1 MGIAGLMKNETDT
14 KPGPKIKR
22 REFLSSATLPAV
34 SRVDPTVS
42 DSRRRFLRG
51 SAAAAAA
58 LAMLE
63 GSRLI
68 VGPGEAWA
76 LEMRSFT
83 PEQGE
88 TLLRLLRDVF
98 PHDYL
103 ADVFYANAL
112 APLDDAA
119 AASEETRRMLT
130 AGIADLDGRAVA
142 ATGRPFSELSSE
154 ATRVEIVEAVQ
165 GAEFFAAVH
174 GTCQIPFYNQADL
187 WPAFGF
193 EGPSSPFG
201 GYLNRGFDDLDW
213 I

>member
-1 MGIAGLMKNETDT
+1 M
-14 KPGPKIKR
+14 
-22 REFLSSATLPAV
+22 
-34 SRVDPTVS
+34 SRVDTGVS
-42 DSRRRFLRG
+42 TSRREFLRG
-51 SAAAAAA
+51 SAVAAAV
-58 LAMLE
+58 LATLE

-68 VGPGEAWA
+68 VGAGDAWA
-76 LEMRSFT
+76 LEMRSLSAD
-83 PEQGE
+83 EGD
-88 TLLRLLRDVF
+88 TLLRLLRDIF
-98 PHDYL
+98 PHDKL

-119 AASEETRRMLT
+119 AASEEIRALLV
-130 AGIADLDGRAVA
+130 AGIADLDRRALTAGGRA
-142 ATGRPFSELSSE
+142 FSELSSE
-154 ATRVEIVEAVQ
+154 AARVAIVEAI
-165 GAEFFAAVH
+165 ASTAFFATVH

>member
-1 MGIAGLMKNETDT
+1 M
-14 KPGPKIKR
+14 
-22 REFLSSATLPAV
+22 
-34 SRVDPTVS
+34 SRVDTSVS
-42 DSRRRFLRG
+42 ASRRRFLRG

-58 LAMLE
+58 LATLE

-68 VGPGEAWA
+68 VGAGHAWA
-76 LEMRSFT
+76 LELRSFT
-83 PEQGE
+83 AEQGD
-88 TLLRLLRDVF
+88 TLLRLLRDIF

-119 AASEETRRMLT
+119 AASEGTRTLLV
-130 AGIADLDGRAVA
+130 AGLADLDRRALA
-142 ATGRPFSELSSE
+142 AAGRPFLGLSSE
-154 ATRVEIVEAVQ
+154 AARVEIVEAI
-165 GAEFFAAVH
+165 ASSTFFATVH
-174 GTCQIPFYNQADL
+174 GTCQIPFYNQAEL

>member
-1 MGIAGLMKNETDT
+1 MSGVDT
-14 KPGPKIKR
+14 
-22 REFLSSATLPAV
+22 SVSA
-34 SRVDPTVS
+34 
-42 DSRRRFLRG
+42 SRRGFLRG
-51 SAAAAAA
+51 SAAAAAV
-58 LAMLE
+58 LAALE

-68 VGPGEAWA
+68 IGPGNAWA

-83 PEQGE
+83 AEQGDV
-88 TLLRLLRDVF
+88 LLRLLRDIF

-119 AASEETRRMLT
+119 AASEETRALLV
-130 AGIADLDGRAVA
+130 AGIADLDRRALTA
-142 ATGRPFSELSSE
+142 AGRPFLELSSE
-154 ATRVEIVEAVQ
+154 AARVEIVEAVEST
-165 GAEFFAAVH
+165 AFFATVH

>member
-1 MGIAGLMKNETDT
+1 
-14 KPGPKIKR
+14 
-22 REFLSSATLPAV
+22 V
-34 SRVDPTVS
+34 
-42 DSRRRFLRG
+42 
-51 SAAAAAA
+51 AAA
-58 LAMLE
+58 LATLE
-63 GSRLI
+63 GSRLLL
-68 VGPGEAWA
+68 GPGNAWA
-76 LEMRSFT
+76 IEMKSFAS
-83 PEQGE
+83 EQAD

-98 PHDYL
+98 PHDYI

-119 AASEETRRMLT
+119 AESEETRSMLA
-130 AGIADLDGRAVA
+130 AGIDDLDSRAVA
-142 ATGRPFSELSSE
+142 AAGRPFSELTSE
-154 ATRVEIVEAVQ
+154 ATRVELVEAIE
-165 GAEFFAAVH
+165 GAAFLATVR

>member
-1 MGIAGLMKNETDT
+1 M
-14 KPGPKIKR
+14 R
-22 REFLSSATLPAV
+22 H
-34 SRVDPTVS
+34 VDPSLRT
-42 DSRRRFLRG
+42 SRRTFLRG
-51 SAAAAAA
+51 SAVAAAA
-58 LAMLE
+58 LAALE

-68 VGPGEAWA
+68 VGPGRAWA
-76 LEMRSFT
+76 LELNSFSAA
-83 PEQGE
+83 QGDA
-88 TLLRLLRDVF
+88 LLRLLRDIF

-119 AASEETRRMLT
+119 AASDATRALI
-130 AGIADLDGRAVA
+130 AEGIADLDRRAVA
-142 ATGRPFSELSSE
+142 ADGRRFYELPSE
-154 ATRVEIVEAVQ
+154 AARVAILESIQSTR
-165 GAEFFAAVH
+165 FFATVH

>member
-1 MGIAGLMKNETDT
+1 M
-14 KPGPKIKR
+14 
-22 REFLSSATLPAV
+22 

-42 DSRRRFLRG
+42 TSRRRFLSG
-51 SAAAAAA
+51 SAAAAAV
-58 LAMLE
+58 LATLE

-68 VGPGEAWA
+68 VGPGHAWA
-76 LEMRSFT
+76 LELSSFSA
-83 PEQGE
+83 EQGD
-88 TLLRLLRDVF
+88 TLLRLLRDIF

-119 AASEETRRMLT
+119 AASEQTRTLLA
-130 AGIADLDGRAVA
+130 AGITDLDRRAVSA
-142 ATGRPFSELSSE
+142 GGRSFFELSSE
-154 ATRVEIVEAVQ
+154 AARVEIVDAIESTA
-165 GAEFFAAVH
+165 FFSTVH
-174 GTCQIPFYNQADL
+174 SACQIPFYNQTDL
-187 WPAFGF
+187 WSALGF

>member
-1 MGIAGLMKNETDT
+1 M
-14 KPGPKIKR
+14 
-22 REFLSSATLPAV
+22 
-34 SRVDPTVS
+34 SRADPSTPC
-42 DSRRRFLRG
+42 SRRVFLRG

-58 LAMLE
+58 LATLE

-68 VGPGEAWA
+68 VGPGQAWA
-76 LEMRSFT
+76 LEMRSFSAA
-83 PEQGE
+83 QGDP
-88 TLLRLLRDVF
+88 LLRLLRDIF

-119 AASEETRRMLT
+119 GADAGAQAMLV
-130 AGIADLDGRAVA
+130 AGIDDLDRRAVDA
-142 ATGRPFSELSSE
+142 GGRSYFELSSE
-154 ATRVEIVEAVQ
+154 AARVGICEAIENS
-165 GAEFFAAVH
+165 AFFTTVH
-174 GTCQIPFYNQADL
+174 GTCQIPFYNQADI

-193 EGPSSPFG
+193 EGPSSPLG

>member
-1 MGIAGLMKNETDT
+1 M
-14 KPGPKIKR
+14 
-22 REFLSSATLPAV
+22 
-34 SRVDPTVS
+34 SRVGATVS

-51 SAAAAAA
+51 TAAAAAA
-58 LAMLE
+58 LAALE

-68 VGPGEAWA
+68 LGPGNAWA
-76 LEMRSFT
+76 IEMRSFSS
-83 PEQGE
+83 EQAE

-119 AASEETRRMLT
+119 VGSEETRTMLA
-130 AGIADLDGRAVA
+130 AGIADLDSRSVA
-142 ATGRPFSELSSE
+142 AAGRSFFELASE
-154 ATRVEIVEAVQ
+154 ATRIELVRAIQ
-165 GAEFFAAVH
+165 GTAFFATVH

-201 GYLNRGFDDLDW
+201 GYLNRGFNDLDW

>member
-1 MGIAGLMKNETDT
+1 M
-14 KPGPKIKR
+14 
-22 REFLSSATLPAV
+22 
-34 SRVDPTVS
+34 SRVDTSVS
-42 DSRRRFLRG
+42 ASRRRFLHG

-58 LAMLE
+58 LAALE

-68 VGPGEAWA
+68 TGPGHAWA
-76 LEMRSFT
+76 LEMRSFSA
-83 PEQGE
+83 EEGD
-88 TLLRLLRDVF
+88 TLVRLLRDIF

-103 ADVFYANAL
+103 PDVFYANAL

-119 AASEETRRMLT
+119 AASEERRALLV
-130 AGIADLDGRAVA
+130 AGIADLDRRALTAV
-142 ATGRPFSELSSE
+142 GRPFIELSSE
-154 ATRVEIVEAVQ
+154 AGRVEIVAAIESTA
-165 GAEFFAAVH
+165 FFVTVH

-193 EGPSSPFG
+193 EGPSSPLG

>member
-1 MGIAGLMKNETDT
+1 MSRADPNIA
-14 KPGPKIKR
+14 
-22 REFLSSATLPAV
+22 S
-34 SRVDPTVS
+34 
-42 DSRRRFLRG
+42 SRRVFLRG
-51 SAAAAAA
+51 SAAAAAV
-58 LAMLE
+58 LAALE

-68 VGPGEAWA
+68 VGPGQAWA
-76 LEMRSFT
+76 LEMRSFSAV
-83 PEQGE
+83 QGD
-88 TLLRLLRDVF
+88 TLLRLLRDIF

-112 APLDDAA
+112 VPLDDAA
-119 AASEETRRMLT
+119 AADDAAQAMLA
-130 AGIADLDGRAVA
+130 AGIADLDRRAVNA
-142 ATGRPFSELSSE
+142 GGHSFVELSSE
-154 ATRVEIVEAVQ
+154 AARVDICEAI
-165 GAEFFAAVH
+165 ASTAFFTMVH

>member
-1 MGIAGLMKNETDT
+1 M
-14 KPGPKIKR
+14 
-22 REFLSSATLPAV
+22 
-34 SRVDPTVS
+34 SRVDTPVS
-42 DSRRRFLRG
+42 ASRRRFLRG

-58 LAMLE
+58 LATLE

-68 VGPGEAWA
+68 TGPGHAWA
-76 LEMRSFT
+76 LELRSFSA
-83 PEQGE
+83 EQGD
-88 TLLRLLRDVF
+88 TLLGLLRDIF

-119 AASEETRRMLT
+119 AASEETRALLM
-130 AGIADLDGRAVA
+130 AGIADLDRRALA
-142 ATGRPFSELSSE
+142 AAGRPYVELSSE
-154 ATRVEIVEAVQ
+154 AARVEIVAAIA
-165 GAEFFAAVH
+165 GTAFFTTVH

-193 EGPSSPFG
+193 EGPSSAFG